1 VSRALRVAMVGL
13 RAPWGTEGGVE
24 QAVAALAPRLAASG
38 CEVTVYCR
46 ARYNTLGPGTHQ
58 GVRLVDVD
66 TLYTRHLEA
75 IVHTAAAL
83 PLALREH
90 DLIHLHATGPA
101 LLSWVPRLAGR
112 KTVVTVHGL
121 DWQRDKWGW
130 IASQTLRAGA
140 WASARF
146 PDRVIVV
153 GRHLQDHYRQTYGIE
168 TTCIPNGVDPIGA
181 PPLSA
186 GEVEGLEPGRYLLFV
201 GRLVPEK
208 GLERLVAAWRG
219 AGASLPLV
227 VVGGWTYSADYVKKL
242 RAAAPT
248 GVIFTGPRYGIAR
261 DALLA
266 HAAAF
271 VYPSRVE
278 GMPLAPL
285 EAMAAGLPVFLS
297 DIAPH
302 REILLGEPGEPT
314 DHIARAGPGWRVPE
328 HAWEDALRL
337 AAALGPEARAEAGRA
352 GRLRVQADFGWDK
365 VALRTLEVYRETL
378 GLSNGP
384 LQR

>member
-1 VSRALRVAMVGL
+1 MSRAPRVAMVGL

-24 QAVAALAPRLAASG
+24 QSVAALAPRLVARG

-46 ARYNTLGPGTHQ
+46 ARYNPLGPGVHQ
-58 GVRLVDVD
+58 GVRLVDLD

-75 IVHTAAAL
+75 IVHTAVAL
-83 PLALREH
+83 PPALREH

-101 LLSWVPRLAGR
+101 LLSWIPRLAGR
-112 KTVVTVHGL
+112 KSVVTVHGL

-140 WASARF
+140 WASAHF

-153 GRHLQDHYRQTYGIE
+153 GRHLQDHYRETYGVE
-168 TTCIPNGVDPIGA
+168 AEFIPNGVEPIGA

-186 GEVEGLEPGRYLLFV
+186 GEVEGLESGRYLLFV

-219 AGASLPLV
+219 AGVSLPLV
-227 VVGGWTYSADYVKKL
+227 VVGGWTYSAEYVARL
-242 RAAAPT
+242 RAAAPA
-248 GVIFTGPRYGIAR
+248 GVIFTGPRYGLAR

-302 REILLGEPGEPT
+302 REILLGEPGAPT
-314 DHIARAGPGWRVPE
+314 DHVARAGPGWRVPE
-328 HAWEDALRL
+328 HAWEEALRRACAL
-337 AAALGPEARAEAGRA
+337 DAAARTEAGLAGRA
-352 GRLRVQADFGWDK
+352 RVQAAFGWDE
-365 VALRTLEVYRETL
+365 VARRTLAVYEQVL
-378 GLSNGP
+378 GLPIGP
-384 LQR
+384 DRG